1 MNYKFVLE
9 GGDEGV
15 TLCAVEELA
24 LDHYRQNGYPEGMLE
39 PHPPPP
45 LGRLFGMNYK
55 FVLEGVDEGVTLC
68 AVEELALDHYR
79 QNGYP
84 EGLFNNYNLQN
95 YS

>member
-24 LDHYRQNGYPEGMLE
+24 LDHYRQNGYPEGRLE

-45 LGRLFGMNYK
+45 LGRLYWY
-55 FVLEGVDEGVTLC
+55 
-68 AVEELALDHYR
+68 EL
-79 QNGYP
+79 QICVG
-84 EGLFNNYNLQN
+84 GWG
-95 YS
+95 